1 MLGKFSRRDFAKLAG
16 FSAVGMATT
25 PARWE
30 KGEAKP
36 GHDTP
41 AVASFKTTVFAG
53 LAHRFLWHLKE
64 LGQGPTNSMR
74 RLSSSRLNKNYTIG
88 SIRE

>member
-1 MLGKFSRRDFAKLAG
+1 MLGKFSRREFAKLAG
-16 FSAVGMATT
+16 FFAVGMATA
-25 PARWE
+25 PARSE

-41 AVASFKTTVFAG
+41 AAASFKTTVFAG
-53 LAHRFLWHLKE
+53 LSHRFPWHLNE

-74 RLSSSRLNKNYTIG
+74 RLSSSRLNRNYTIG
-88 SIRE
+88 SVRD